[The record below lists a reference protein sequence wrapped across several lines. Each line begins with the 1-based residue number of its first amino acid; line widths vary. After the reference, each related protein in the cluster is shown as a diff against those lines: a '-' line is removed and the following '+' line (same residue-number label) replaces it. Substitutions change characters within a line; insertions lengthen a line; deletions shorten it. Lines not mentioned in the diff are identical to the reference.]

1 MNIVIIAGLIITLLT
16 GVPVLMQILK
26 NHPKGLIIL
35 FFAEMWERF
44 SYYGMRGILIF
55 YLTQHFLFDDATA
68 GATYGSYTSL
78 VYLLPLVGGLMAD
91 RYLGTRKAIA
101 FGALLLVAGHGMMA
115 FEGRPATETLTYA
128 GTEYE
133 VVSEGRG
140 AAREVGIMIDGQRY
154 AFTPAEGGGL
164 ALTDLPAGASL
175 PQVLAEGSYELEQT
189 RDQGG
194 VSIFYLAV
202 SLIIMGVG
210 FLKPNISTIVGQL
223 YPQGDPR
230 RDSGFTLY
238 YYGINLGA
246 FWAAVL
252 CGLLGQTVGWWA
264 GFGLAGV
271 GMALGWVVFVLG
283 KPLLQGKGEPHNPEA
298 LKKKVLGPI
307 NREWMIY
314 LLGVIGVLPI
324 VGLFIAD
331 AAVRRWVAG
340 TVETVNAMGAEVS
353 IFVKAI
359 EFFNVIGAFL
369 LTATLASLAYIG
381 WFLVTKC
388 NKVER
393 ERMMLAVVLIFGAVV
408 FFTLFEQAGTSL
420 NLFADRNVDLTLTP
434 VAMQFLGITVGT
446 PAQLAAAGITPS
458 GFWIDATITA
468 AQVQSFNAGFILIF
482 APIFAAMW
490 AYLASRRMDPNPTMK
505 FGLGIMQVGLG
516 FLVVVWASNL
526 EMANSAFQMPLI
538 TLALLYM
545 LHTTGELFLSPV
557 GLSEITKLSVPSVVS
572 FMMAVWFLA
581 SSIAQY
587 VGGVIAGL
595 AGTETVGGQVLDP
608 QAALETSLGVFGQ
621 LGWWGVGIG
630 VGFILISFLIKGWS
644 HGANDAGNH
653 PGPTVTD
660 RGQEDG
666 NVARPGASTPA

>member
-1 MNIVIIAGLIITLLT
+1 MSLNIVIMAGLVITLLT

-55 YLTQHFLFDDATA
+55 FLTQHFLFDDAMA
-68 GATYGSYTSL
+68 SSTYGSYTSL
-78 VYLLPLVGGLMAD
+78 VYLLPLLGGIMAD
-91 RYLGTRKAIA
+91 RYLGTRKAIV
-101 FGALLLVAGHGMMA
+101 FGAILLVAGHGMMA

-128 GTEYE
+128 GAEYQ

-140 AAREVGIMIDGQRY
+140 AAREVGIMIDGERY
-154 AFTPAEGGGL
+154 GFTPAEGGGL

-175 PQVLAEGSYELEQT
+175 PPVLPEGSYELEAT
-189 RDQGG
+189 RDMMG
-194 VSIFYLAV
+194 VNIFYLAI

-271 GMALGWVVFVLG
+271 GMLAGLIVFVIG
-283 KPLLQGKGEPHNPEA
+283 KPLLQGNGEPPSPE
-298 LKKKVLGPI
+298 LIKRPLVGPI
-307 NREWMIY
+307 NREWLIY
-314 LLGVIGVLPI
+314 ILAILGVGIVWFMVQRNALVGGVLS
-324 VGLFIAD
+324 V
-331 AAVRRWVAG
+331 
-340 TVETVNAMGAEVS
+340 
-353 IFVKAI
+353 
-359 EFFNVIGAFL
+359 
-369 LTATLASLAYIG
+369 ATLLSLIAIV
-381 WFLVTKC
+381 WIIAFVCKTW
-388 NKVER
+388 VQR
-393 ERMMLAVVLIFGAVV
+393 QRMMLAVVLIFGAVV

-420 NLFADRNVDLTLTP
+420 NLFAARNVDLTITP
-434 VAMQFLGITVGT
+434 VAMQFLGITIGT
-446 PAQLAAAGITPS
+446 PAQLAAAGITPT
-458 GFWIDATITA
+458 GFWIDATITP

-490 AYLASRRMDPNPTMK
+490 AFLASKKMDPNPTMK
-505 FGLGIMQVGLG
+505 FGLGLVQVGLG
-516 FLVVVWASNL
+516 FLVVVWAAGSG
-526 EMANSAFQMPLI
+526 MVDSAFQMPLI
-538 TLALLYM
+538 MLAMLYM

-557 GLSEITKLSVPSVVS
+557 GLSEITKLSLPSVVS

-581 SSIAQY
+581 SSIAQF
-587 VGGVIAGL
+587 VGGYIAGL
-595 AGTETVGGQVLDP
+595 MGTETVGGQVLDP
-608 QAALETSLGVFGQ
+608 QGALATSLDGFGK

-644 HGANDAGNH
+644 HGANDADNH
-653 PGPTVTD
+653 PGPSVTD

>member
-1 MNIVIIAGLIITLLT
+1 MSLNIVIMAGLIVTLLT
-16 GVPVLMQILK
+16 GVPVLIQILK

-55 YLTQHFLFDDATA
+55 FLTQHFLFDDAMA
-68 GATYGSYTSL
+68 SSTYGSYTSL
-78 VYLLPLVGGLMAD
+78 VYLLPLIGGIMAD
-91 RYLGTRKAIA
+91 RYIGTRKAIA
-101 FGALLLVAGHGMMA
+101 FGAVLLVAGHGMMA

-128 GTEYE
+128 GAQYE

-140 AAREVGIMIDGQRY
+140 AARDVGIMIDGERY
-154 AFTPAEGGGL
+154 GFTPAEGGGL

-175 PQVLAEGSYELEQT
+175 PPVLAEGSYTLEQT
-189 RDQGG
+189 RDQNG
-194 VSIFYLAV
+194 VNVFYLAI

-271 GMALGWVVFVLG
+271 GMLAGLIVFVLG
-283 KPLLQGKGEPHNPEA
+283 KPLLQGNGEPPNPE
-298 LKKKVLGPI
+298 LIKRPVFGPI
-307 NREWMIY
+307 NREWLIY
-314 LLGVIGVLPI
+314 IAAILGVGIVWFMVQRNALVGWVLGI
-324 VGLFIAD
+324 S
-331 AAVRRWVAG
+331 
-340 TVETVNAMGAEVS
+340 TV
-353 IFVKAI
+353 
-359 EFFNVIGAFL
+359 L
-369 LTATLASLAYIG
+369 SLAAIIWVIAG
-381 WFLVTKC
+381 VCKTW
-388 NKVER
+388 VER
-393 ERMMLAVVLIFGAVV
+393 QRMMLALVLIFGAVV

-420 NLFADRNVDLTLTP
+420 NLFADRNVDLTITP
-434 VAMQFLGITVGT
+434 VAMQFLGLTVGT

-490 AYLASRRMDPNPTMK
+490 AFLASKKMDPNPTMK
-505 FGLGIMQVGLG
+505 FGLGLVQVGLG
-516 FLVVVWASNL
+516 FLVVVWAAGSG
-526 EMANSAFQMPLI
+526 MVDSAFQMPLI
-538 TLALLYM
+538 MLAMLYM

-557 GLSEITKLSVPSVVS
+557 GLSEITKLSLPSVVS

-581 SSIAQY
+581 SSIAQF
-587 VGGVIAGL
+587 VGGQIAGL
-595 AGTETVGGQVLDP
+595 MGTETVGGQVLDP
-608 QAALETSLGVFGQ
+608 QGALATSLDGFGK

-630 VGFILISFLIKGWS
+630 VAFILISFLIKGWS